1 MLGWS
6 NERKLEALLWQAES
20 LAAQLAAVAD
30 EQAAFTKA
38 RDAAIDRG
46 QVLAGLDQTRD
57 FADID
62 WQSAVNRAEELK
74 AEKRELEAASAE
86 LARLNHELETVRDQI
101 SATEGTHGEVQQRLG
116 SIDSEIARAE
126 RIRGEVSAT
135 LAEPDC
141 EPARTHFEAITSLLT
156 QGTNAPPSTAEACDK
171 AENAASEQI
180 STLIDQRTTR
190 RTALGNKIVSLMGK
204 FRAAYPVET
213 GELDAAVEAADGYRE
228 LHQRLTDDDLPRFQQ
243 QFKTYLNQNTIRDIA
258 GFQSQLNKQAE
269 VIRQRIDTIN
279 QSLVGVDYNPGRY
292 IKLEAQPSP
301 HVDIRDFR
309 SDLRACGAGSPA
321 PAPC

>member
-30 EQAAFTKA
+30 EQEAFTKA
-38 RDAAIDRG
+38 RDAAIVRG

-62 WQSAVNRAEELK
+62 WQSAVNRTEELK

-116 SIDSEIARAE
+116 SVDSEIARAE

-141 EPARTHFEAITSLLT
+141 DPARIRFEAITSLLA

-190 RTALGNKIVSLMGK
+190 RTA
-204 FRAAYPVET
+204 PT
-213 GELDAAVEAADGYRE
+213 
-228 LHQRLTDDDLPRFQQ
+228 
-243 QFKTYLNQNTIRDIA
+243 
-258 GFQSQLNKQAE
+258 
-269 VIRQRIDTIN
+269 
-279 QSLVGVDYNPGRY
+279 
-292 IKLEAQPSP
+292 
-301 HVDIRDFR
+301 
-309 SDLRACGAGSPA
+309 ACGAGTYHRALRRRVRFLAEPESRQRRPA
-321 PAPC
+321 SASLAPVR